1 MPSTTSRR
9 RVGLWVRAVLAAVI
23 VVGLVP
29 PSAGTA
35 VAAPAAT
42 RGLTPSSGAASSA
55 TPVLGWQAAVGAKR
69 YDVELS
75 ATSDFSSILFARS
88 TTNTRLVPTVMLPD
102 GTVFW
107 RVRTVDASGIGAW
120 ATSALAVRST
130 LPPTP
135 KGPADGSS
143 LAQPADPPLLS
154 WTAVPG
160 ATSYLVDV
168 DVDTDFVGASTYTT
182 KTTSVVVPDAKA
194 DGRYYWRVRAQLA
207 NGRYTA
213 HSVVWG
219 YSIGPLS
226 QVTPSYPADGA
237 AVEDV
242 VLAWNPVAGAK
253 TYELQVSTDQDFNTL
268 LDNKVNLKGTRY
280 SPPTTYLN
288 DQYYWRVRARNAQ
301 GETFDWQQV
310 EQKRLV
316 QRSWLDRPTLQHPPS
331 TLSPTTGDDL
341 YFQWSPV
348 QHAARYQ
355 LDLGRDPNF
364 SPLSFTT
371 CEMAGTTYTPVHL
384 LDRKNCAPVQGGVY
398 YWRVRAIDGPAD
410 VQGIYS
416 ATGTFIYSTGAVTQ
430 TSPAD
435 GASVSVPTLR
445 WQAARDVEKY
455 RVILTSATGKVVADI
470 RTYALSWTPDKALTA
485 ADGPF
490 GWTVQSITAD
500 GRESPRYAPRRFAL
514 VEAAPP
520 VGAEGLTPIGDGSAT
535 TRFPG
540 LAWQPV
546 SGAAYYRVHIGIKG
560 SGFYFQDDFAPILS
574 TEYAYPAATDTSLAM
589 LTPDVYEWQVEAF
602 SAGNVIIARSRT
614 TGSFTISPLTAVTG
628 RRLAIDGT
636 SLDDGKACTASLTAP
651 ATSPSLCTDV
661 PTTPVLDW
669 DSVPEASYYMVYV
682 ARDRELTNLVYAEP
696 RVPRVTGSRWT
707 PNVYN
712 KPMALPDSQA
722 GQAYYWYIRPCKA
735 NNVCAPDP
743 VSTLAAATN
752 AFSKTSPPVSLTSPA
767 AGAAVANQITFSWQD
782 YLTTNAASTYAAT
795 GERSTQTAMSYRI
808 QVSQTR
814 SFATLV
820 DDKVVDQATYTA
832 FDRTYPEGP
841 LYWRVQAIDAAG
853 NGLTWSVGDQPGQA
867 GREFRKLS
875 PAPVLRSPVGNAV
888 TGGLSPFVW
897 TPADFAGSY
906 VLEVYRNDDT
916 NWSPVNRVASVT
928 GRQVAYA
935 HGLPL
940 PASSSA
946 YVWRVARLDADNRP
960 GQWSTPGR
968 FFSTGAVPT
977 QTSPALGAS
986 MSQSSPYFSWTAVPG
1001 GVTYRFERRAPGTTA
1016 LSENVTTSAQAWAP
1030 TAALPM
1036 GSWEWRVVAVD
1047 ANRADLGASTWRP
1060 FTAVGTLTLTPSPL
1074 IGGTARVGS
1083 RLTATPGTWTPAPVT
1098 LAYQWYRSGV
1108 AISGARSA
1116 TYTLTASDLS
1126 KKVKVR
1132 VVGSKVGYASVTRY
1146 SAETATV
1153 ASGLLTPSPTPKVTG
1168 TLRVG
1173 SRLTATAGTWGP
1185 APVSLSYQW
1194 FRSGVAVSGATT
1206 SSYLLGTADL
1216 GKTVRVAVT
1225 GRRIAFATLTRTS
1238 ASTAA
1243 VAGRA
1248 FTASPVPLVSG
1259 TARVG
1264 RTLTASAGTWGP
1276 SPVTLS
1282 YQWYRSGVA
1291 VSGATARSYVL
1302 KSADAGR
1309 TFTVRVTGRKTG
1321 YATTTRASAATRS
1334 VVR

>member
-1 MPSTTSRR
+1 M
-9 RVGLWVRAVLAAVI
+9 LAAVI

-55 TPVLGWQAAVGAKR
+55 TPVLGWQASVGARR

-75 ATSDFSSILFARS
+75 AVPDFSSILFTRS

-102 GTVFW
+102 GDVFW
-107 RVRTVDASGIGAW
+107 RVRTVDAAGIGAW

-143 LAQPADPPLLS
+143 LAQPANPPLLS

-182 KTTSVVVPDAKA
+182 KTTSVVVPDARA

-213 HSVVWG
+213 YSVVWG

-226 QVTPSYPADGA
+226 QVTPSYPEDGA

-242 VLAWNPVAGAK
+242 VLSWNPVAGAK

-316 QRSWLDRPTLQHPPS
+316 QRNWLDRPTLLHPADMPS
-331 TLSPTTGDDL
+331 PPTGDDF
-341 YFQWSPV
+341 YFEWEPV
-348 QHAARYQ
+348 QHATRYQ

-371 CEMAGTTYTPVHL
+371 CEMAGTTYTPAHL

-416 ATGTFIYSTGAVTQ
+416 EIHSFVYATGQVIQ
-430 TSPAD
+430 TAPAD

-455 RVILTSATGKVVADI
+455 RVILTSGTGRVVADI
-470 RTYALSWTPDKALTA
+470 KTYALSWTSDKALA
-485 ADGPF
+485 ATDGPYS
-490 GWTVQSITAD
+490 WTVQSITAD
-500 GRESPRYAPRRFAL
+500 GRESPRYAPRRFELLENAPTTGAL
-514 VEAAPP
+514 EA
-520 VGAEGLTPIGDGSAT
+520 LTPIGAGTAT
-535 TRFPG
+535 NRFPG
-540 LAWQPV
+540 LAWQPAED
-546 SGAAYYRVHIGIKG
+546 AAYYRVRIGDKN
-560 SGFYFQDDFAPILS
+560 SEYFYDEATAPILS
-574 TEYAYPAATDTSLAM
+574 TKYAYPAATDTSLAI
-589 LTPDVYEWQVEAF
+589 LKPGEYRWFVEAF
-602 SAGNVIIARSRT
+602 SARNVRLAQGT
-614 TGSFTISPLTAVTG
+614 TMGSFTITELAPVTG
-628 RRLAIDGT
+628 RRLAVTGT
-636 SLDDGKACTASLTAP
+636 SLDAGKACTASISAP
-651 ATSPSLCTDV
+651 TTSPILCTDV

-669 DSVPEASYYMVYV
+669 DSVPDASYYMVYV
-682 ARDRELTNLVYAEP
+682 ARDRELTNLVYPEP
-696 RVPRVTGSRWT
+696 RIPRVTGSRWT
-707 PNVYN
+707 PNIYN

-735 NNVCAPDP
+735 NGVCGPDP

-767 AGAAVANQITFSWQD
+767 AGAAVANQVTFSWQD

-832 FDRTYPEGP
+832 WDRTYPEGP

-853 NGLTWSVGDQPGQA
+853 NGLTWSVGDRPGQA

-960 GQWSTPGR
+960 GQWSTTGR
-968 FFSTGAVPT
+968 FFSTGTVPT
-977 QTSPALGAS
+977 QTSPAVGAA

-1016 LSENVTTSAQAWAP
+1016 LAENVTTSAQAWAP

-1036 GSWEWRVVAVD
+1036 GAWEWRVVAVD
-1047 ANRADLGASTWRP
+1047 ANRADLGASAWRP
-1060 FTAVGTLTLTPSPL
+1060 FTAVGTLTLTPSPSVT
-1074 IGGTARVGS
+1074 GVVRVGS
-1083 RLTATPGTWTPAPVT
+1083 RLTAAPGTWTPAPVT

-1126 KKVKVR
+1126 QKVRVR
-1132 VVGSKVGYASVTRY
+1132 VVGSKVGYASVARY

-1168 TLRVG
+1168 TVRVG

-1185 APVSLSYQW
+1185 APVTLSYQW
-1194 FRSGVAVSGATT
+1194 FRSGVAVRGATT

-1238 ASTAA
+1238 ASTAP
-1243 VAGRA
+1243 VAPRA
-1248 FTASPVPLVSG
+1248 LTASPVPRVSG

-1282 YQWYRSGVA
+1282 YQWYRAGVA
-1291 VSGATARSYVL
+1291 VRGATARTYVL
-1302 KSADAGR
+1302 KSADVSR

-1334 VVR
+1334 VTR